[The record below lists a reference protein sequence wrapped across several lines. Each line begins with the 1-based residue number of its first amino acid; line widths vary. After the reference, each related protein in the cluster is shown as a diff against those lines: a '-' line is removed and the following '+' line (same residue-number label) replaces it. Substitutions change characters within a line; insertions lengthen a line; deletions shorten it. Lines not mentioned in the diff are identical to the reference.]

1 MALVYV
7 EERCLQNVAKKLR
20 KHEPDLKI
28 LVTARATGVYPKF
41 TRWKNVKNNNKK
53 CKCRFYR
60 RVLLDETNSKRRSI
74 KELRKELCDLMKAL
88 S

>member
-20 KHEPDLKI
+20 KHELDLKI

-41 TRWKNVKNNNKK
+41 TRWKIRNVKVD
-53 CKCRFYR
+53 FIVAYY
-60 RVLLDETNSKRRSI
+60 
-74 KELRKELCDLMKAL
+74 
-88 S
+88 